1 MLFAAS
7 TNESFPSHLPTDDSD
22 PRKVI
27 VKKLSLLVA
36 DRDPMELDLS
46 GDVSK
51 LKKNVRIFAN
61 NTTHLLF

>member
-1 MLFAAS
+1 MKDRFELIVLLFC
-7 TNESFPSHLPTDDSD
+7 LDDSD

-46 GDVSK
+46 GDISK
-51 LKKNVRIFAN
+51 LKKNVRD
-61 NTTHLLF
+61 L